1 MMYREMADRDAYC
14 LLGTRQIDNRWQIP
28 ERAVEPDLRSRMALN
43 SDPDCGELPPD
54 DPAANGYM
62 RHPYRFHNHKYWDRI
77 PQSDVVDPQQWWEYL
92 PQSQAGLVEVTPE
105 LAIDLSLLHSR
116 DFQTRYEQVYL
127 NCLSLSGNR
136 FDFLTQWSGG
146 AGSNFNAAGTAP
158 NSSRLLTVADRLG
171 LAQQLA
177 AGGQFATNLV
187 NSFAFELGGNN
198 FTTAG
203 GSIVATL
210 TQPLMRGAG
219 RYVRLE
225 SLTQAERNLLYD
237 VRSFAHFRR
246 EFHLDVVSSYY
257 GLLAQV
263 QSISNSRT
271 NLKSLELNLAEHEEL
286 YSLRMVSLIQIDQVF
301 QQYQSGRASLLSS
314 EQSLA
319 NSLDRFKF
327 QLGLPPWVEIKID
340 ETLLQPFD
348 LNDPRLTELQ
358 DGAQNLYLELLK
370 YLPPDDLPSDEQ
382 LADIF
387 QRLLQQHRTVKEM
400 YPVVEAE
407 LADWQSNLRKIN
419 ADTLSADDRVD
430 FDQQSTLAERAVER
444 FTELAGSLK
453 EDDLFHLE
461 VAKLLRG
468 EPAFEVP
475 EEPTQVPLPQQPA
488 DEKRPQVNDPQI
500 AVPPDAI
507 PAFAPQSPQ
516 EKKWRR
522 IYEAVG
528 RRLRERVAELF
539 VAQNQARV
547 FAIDLIGLEID
558 QDAAVEYAIENRLD
572 LMNTKAQLTDA
583 FRRVE
588 ISANALQSQLDV
600 GATANLNTDPNKP
613 NAFNFESSANTYS
626 VNVQFDGP
634 LNRFNERNVYR
645 AAQIAY
651 QQSRRQ
657 YMAAEDT
664 VANTIRADLR
674 QLRIGR
680 LNFQIAR
687 QQLITATRQ
696 VDEAQVN
703 LRSSSQANS
712 NLTRDLLQALQVLL
726 GAKNDLIS
734 NWINYRITKARLFVD
749 LELLYLDEQGK
760 WINEDFPL
768 DQLAASVQDEYGLR
782 GGEKAKS
789 SEADETSRTRPG
801 KEAVDSTGNGPAAE
815 SIEAT
820 AEPSELPK
828 PNDEQ
833 ADPANL
839 DSIRQSA
846 QRADYDR
853 AAAIARRNRQSERD
867 ALRAFD
873 EQAASYYA
881 RETGYQ
887 PQFSPPSSPRS
898 ISHR

>member
-28 ERAVEPDLRSRMALN
+28 ERAVEPGLRSRMALN

-77 PQSDVVDPQQWWEYL
+77 PQSDVVDEQQWWEYL
-92 PQSQAGLVEVTPE
+92 PRSQAGLVEVTPE

-257 GLLAQV
+257 VLLAQV

-319 NSLDRFKF
+319 DSLDRFKF

-387 QRLLQQHRTVKEM
+387 QRMLQQHQAVKEM

-507 PAFAPQSPQ
+507 SAFAPQSPQ

-547 FAIDLIGLEID
+547 FAIDLIGLKID

-782 GGEKAKS
+782 RGEKAKS

-815 SIEAT
+815 SIDAT

-853 AAAIARRNRQSERD
+853 AAAIARRDRQSERD

-873 EQAASYYA
+873 EQAASYNA

>member
-92 PQSQAGLVEVTPE
+92 PRSQAGLVEVTPE

-547 FAIDLIGLEID
+547 FAIDLIGLKID